1 MYDDTA
7 LRRLLIELAA
17 SHPEHAAVI
26 RAFTPLALA
35 RGKLLDTYALSRK
48 TKPLDGFPMFRFEAL
63 PVCSE
68 KSGAIASAVLE
79 AVTKGFPGVL
89 EQVGQVRDVL
99 KPGSVRRL
107 CKAYLAHEL
116 EPLVLF
122 AEKNGLSPDV
132 LDMVIAQTAKILMAR
147 TANSLPEAPFDPARK
162 MCPYCGGHPE
172 LSVVHE
178 KEGHRSLFCA
188 DCVRHWRFQRTACPS
203 CGCDKPDNLNLHFAE
218 STPDER
224 AVSCRECGHYI
235 LEADIRKRDLAL
247 GGAAILSLGMGYL
260 DALMQEQGIL
270 PVGESS

>member
-35 RGKLLDTYALSRK
+35 RGKLLDAYALSRK
-48 TKPLDGFPMFRFEAL
+48 TKPLDGFPMFRFEEL

-79 AVTKGFPGVL
+79 AFAEGFPGAR
-89 EQVGQVRDVL
+89 EQVEAVRDAL

-107 CKAYLAHEL
+107 CKASLAHDP
-116 EPLVLF
+116 EPLALF

-132 LDMVIAQTAKILMAR
+132 LDMVIAQTVKILMAR

-162 MCPYCGGHPE
+162 TCPYCGGKPE

-178 KEGHRSLFCA
+178 KEGHRSLFCT
-188 DCVRHWRFQRTACPS
+188 DCGRHWRFQRTACPS
-203 CGCDKPDNLNLHFAE
+203 CGCDKPDNLRLHFAE
-218 STPDER
+218 NTPDER
-224 AVSCRECGHYI
+224 AVSCKNCGPYI

-247 GGAAILSLGMGYL
+247 DGAAIVCLGMGYL
-260 DALMQEQGIL
+260 DALMQEQGLL
-270 PVGESS
+270 PLGESA